1 VTQLI
6 DSVAEVFSRL
16 GFPSDQITQIKEY
29 VKGAIKFFLAI
40 MKNVL
45 T

>member
-1 VTQLI
+1 VSQLV

-16 GFPSDQITQIKEY
+16 GFPSDQIEQIKNS

-40 MKNVL
+40 MQNVL
-45 T
+45 E